1 MAPEGTSDP
10 IADEQRLA
18 ELGYKQELDRGWTRF
33 TNFAISFSIISV
45 LAGCFTTFYVG
56 WNNGG
61 PIVISIGWPVIAVI
75 ILAVAVSM
83 SELASA
89 FPTAGG
95 PYWWAH
101 RLGGAGWSWFTGW
114 FNVIGLIGIVA
125 SVDYVLAFFLSQ
137 LFGLFGWDWGFVNWA
152 DKQHI
157 IQEIFWLYAVLLA
170 LHALI
175 NIFSHRLIALFTSI
189 SVWWHVLGAAIILGI
204 LIIVPDHHQSASFVF
219 TQKINNS
226 GFAGGAISGGTY
238 WFLVLPVGFL
248 LTMYT
253 ITGYDASAH
262 VAEETVGAEQAAAK
276 GIWQSVAI
284 SALIGWV
291 LLLAFLFAATH
302 PTAITNGAGTP
313 LTGGSI
319 PVFLSADMNQNWAE
333 AIVAIACVGQF
344 FCGMACVTSSSRTFF
359 AFSRDR
365 AVPGHQLWARVTG
378 RGVPAMAVLGST
390 VLAFLIVLPAL
401 FAPDTFVPPVAFY
414 AVTAIGTIGLY
425 IAYVT
430 PVYLRWRAGDSF
442 KPRSWTLGQRYK
454 WINAVAVVFVVLM
467 FIILMLPFSNLGV
480 PWTSN
485 FAWSLFNY
493 TPLVVAVVLLGA
505 GLAWVFG
512 MNKRYTGPI
521 RQVEFDEGMGI
532 IEDKSAPAPAGGS
545 TPGPAGSPA
554 LVTAEA
560 THGDGE

>member
-1 MAPEGTSDP
+1 MTPEGTDP
-10 IADEQRLA
+10 VADEKRLA

-61 PIVISIGWPVIAVI
+61 PIVISLGWPVIAVI

-101 RLGGAGWSWFTGW
+101 KLGGAGWSWFTGW
-114 FNVIGLIGIVA
+114 VNVIGLIGIVA

-137 LFGLFGWDWGFVNWA
+137 LFGLWGWDWGFVNWA

-170 LHALI
+170 LHAMI
-175 NIFSHRLIALFTSI
+175 NIFSHRLISLFTSI

-204 LIIVPDHHQSASFVF
+204 LIFVPDHHQSASFVF
-219 TQKINNS
+219 TEKINNS
-226 GFAGGAISGGTY
+226 GFANGAISGGTY

-262 VAEETVGAEQAAAK
+262 VAEETQGAEEAAAK
-276 GIWQSVAI
+276 GVWQSVAL
-284 SALIGWV
+284 SAVIGWFV
-291 LLLAFLFAATH
+291 LLAILFAATNVN
-302 PTAITNGAGTP
+302 AVNEGF
-313 LTGGSI
+313 GSSI
-319 PVFLSADMNQNWAE
+319 AVFTSAAMDKGWAE
-333 AIVAIACVGQF
+333 AIILIACVGQF
-344 FCGMACVTSSSRTFF
+344 FCGMACVTSCSRTFY

-365 AVPGHQLWARVTG
+365 AVPGHRMWSRVSPK
-378 RGVPAMAVLGST
+378 GVPTTAVVMSCFLAM
-390 VLAFLIVLPAL
+390 LITLPAF
-401 FAPDTFVPPVAFY
+401 FASDKFVPPVAFF
-414 AVTAIGTIGLY
+414 AVTAIGTVGLY

-442 KPRSWTLGQRYK
+442 EVRSWNLGPRYK
-454 WINAVAVVFVVLM
+454 WINAVAVVFVLFM
-467 FIILMLPFSNLGV
+467 FVDLCLPFSSLGV
-480 PWTSN
+480 PWESD
-485 FAWSLFNY
+485 FDWSFFNY
-493 TPLVVAVVLLGA
+493 TPLVVGVVLLGTW
-505 GLAWVFG
+505 LAWVAG
-512 MNKRYTGPI
+512 AKNSYKGP
-521 RQVEFDEGMGI
+521 VKTLE
-532 IEDKSAPAPAGGS
+532 EDV
-545 TPGPAGSPA
+545 
-554 LVTAEA
+554 VTR
-560 THGDGE
+560 D

>member
-45 LAGCFTTFYVG
+45 LAGCFTVFYVG

-61 PIVISIGWPVIAVI
+61 PIVISIGWPVIALI
-75 ILAVAVSM
+75 SLAVAVSM

-125 SVDYVLAFFLSQ
+125 SVDYVLAFFMSQ
-137 LFGLFGWDWGFVNWA
+137 LFGLWGWDWGFVNWA

-157 IQEIFWLYAVLLA
+157 IQEIFWLYAVLLV
-170 LHALI
+170 LHAMI
-175 NIFSHRLIALFTSI
+175 NIFSHRLISLFTSI

-204 LIIVPDHHQSASFVF
+204 LIFVPDHHQSANFVF

-262 VAEETVGAEQAAAK
+262 VAEETVGAEQASAK

-284 SALIGWV
+284 SAVIGWF

-302 PTAITNGAGTP
+302 VGAVNAGF
-313 LTGGSI
+313 GSSI
-319 PVFLSADMNQNWAE
+319 AVFTSADMSQNWAE

-344 FCGMACVTSSSRTFF
+344 FCGMACLTSCSRTFF

-365 AVPGHQLWARVTG
+365 AVPGHPLWARVSG
-378 RGVPAMAVLGST
+378 RGVPVMPVLGSA
-390 VLAFLIVLPAL
+390 VLAFVIVLPA
-401 FAPDTFVPPVAFY
+401 
-414 AVTAIGTIGLY
+414 
-425 IAYVT
+425 
-430 PVYLRWRAGDSF
+430 
-442 KPRSWTLGQRYK
+442 
-454 WINAVAVVFVVLM
+454 
-467 FIILMLPFSNLGV
+467 
-480 PWTSN
+480 
-485 FAWSLFNY
+485 
-493 TPLVVAVVLLGA
+493 
-505 GLAWVFG
+505 
-512 MNKRYTGPI
+512 
-521 RQVEFDEGMGI
+521 
-532 IEDKSAPAPAGGS
+532 
-545 TPGPAGSPA
+545 
-554 LVTAEA
+554 
-560 THGDGE
+560 